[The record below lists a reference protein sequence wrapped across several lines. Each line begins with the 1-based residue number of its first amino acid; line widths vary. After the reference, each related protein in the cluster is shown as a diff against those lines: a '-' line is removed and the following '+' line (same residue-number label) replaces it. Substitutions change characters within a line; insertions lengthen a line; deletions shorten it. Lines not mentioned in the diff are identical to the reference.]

1 MMGVL
6 EPLEEEMRMSES
18 ISLPNGVAI
27 KVQCLLFIHAS
38 VMLLFGKEA
47 ENSEEG
53 TGCGL
58 SGSKINK
65 QQLKYGE
72 G

>member
-27 KVQCLLFIHAS
+27 KVQSLLFIHAS
-38 VMLLFGKEA
+38 VMLFFGKEIQ
-47 ENSEEG
+47 ETEREG
-53 TGCGL
+53 LAAGYPAQ
-58 SGSKINK
+58 K
-65 QQLKYGE
+65 
-72 G
+72 